1 MPNNNNFLIQSI
13 FISIWNLR
21 IDIFPFSL
29 HEERENERIEAIRAI
44 GKSEFYFVVAALLI
58 GRRLLIL
65 NPSGGTVDLAN

>member
-29 HEERENERIEAIRAI
+29 HEEGENERIEAIRAI